1 LSQSSVKVA
10 SSELAPKTQE
20 GSLPLQLA
28 ALLGQSLALYALA
41 SPIISIGYTM
51 FLVLLGVVGLFT
63 ARAVQRREGGSAL
76 LLPGAIGMIAT
87 FFVVQFL
94 VLRFRNVLPL
104 DFALTSADTSLIMA
118 LTFTATL
125 AIFFWLTDSATLFS
139 CVWSMAMSGLA
150 ATINL
155 NVVTVVCFGAYLL
168 CALFLLVHHHTLA
181 QAGAIGR
188 RQVTSGSL
196 LLLQVRTAAL
206 LWLLT
211 FVLGCV
217 VAIPLQ
223 MIGRN
228 MSLERVLERLKVS
241 PEQKRLQG
249 AKQLRNFESAREFA
263 VGLGP
268 VTDDDTLLYRVKV
281 SRPYY
286 WRISTFATLQGNL
299 WVPYAADLSGEA
311 LAPQSRASSQSLF
324 TFTPGVEGSRAKTEP
339 VQVMVEPLVSLR
351 GLCHI
356 AEPRELRTD
365 LPTIIRRV
373 DGTLGMIRNQLD
385 MAPPLTAYS
394 LTCDVSIATAQEL
407 NNSSR
412 RYPKEIQD
420 RYLQDPNPTLLDEL
434 ARTAIGT
441 TKGPFDQAEAIRQFV
456 ANRCIYSL
464 DAPVCPLG
472 RNPAE
477 WFLNESKVG
486 YCDLYATSVT
496 MLCRAAGIPARI
508 ATGFNAG
515 EVDPDHPS
523 SYHLRERNR
532 HAWCEVFF
540 TGYGWIPF
548 DATALTAEATSIPVA
563 SPPSTKAKTANISP
577 GPIALAGIAVLGLLA
592 VGGNELYQRRRG
604 VRPGQSQI
612 SPEEIFAR
620 RVLATYRSALHQLKR
635 HGAMRESTM
644 TVGEHTQLVQKQLGS
659 SVGKHYERLAKLSE
673 RALFARQALQE
684 KDVSLAQEALRE
696 LNTNLKERKH

>member
-1 LSQSSVKVA
+1 MKIA
-10 SSELAPKTQE
+10 SSENATKTPA
-20 GSLPLQLA
+20 GSLPLQLT

-41 SPIISIGYTM
+41 SPIISIGYTI
-51 FLVLLGVVGLFT
+51 FLVFLSIVGLFT
-63 ARAVQRREGGSAL
+63 ARAIQRKPRGSAL
-76 LLPGAIGMIAT
+76 LLPGAVGMMAT
-87 FFVVQFL
+87 FFVVQFF
-94 VLRFRNVLPL
+94 VLRFRNMLPL
-104 DFALTSADTSLIMA
+104 DFALTSIDTSLIMA
-118 LTFTATL
+118 LTFTA
-125 AIFFWLTDSATLFS
+125 AISTFFWLTDTATLFS

-150 ATINL
+150 ATVNL
-155 NVVTVVCFGAYLL
+155 NVITIVCFGVYLL
-168 CALFLLVHHHTLA
+168 CALFLLVHHHTLT

-188 RQVTSGSL
+188 RLVVSGSL
-196 LLLQVRTAAL
+196 LALQARTAIL

-211 FVLGCV
+211 FSLGCL

-228 MSLERVLERLKVS
+228 MSLARVLERLKVS
-241 PEQKRLQG
+241 PDQKRLQNN
-249 AKQLRNFESAREFA
+249 KLLRNFESAREFA

-281 SRPYY
+281 ARPYY
-286 WRISTFATLQGNL
+286 WRIRTFATLQGNL
-299 WVPYAADLSGEA
+299 WVPYSSDLEGEA
-311 LAPQSRASSQSLF
+311 LVPQSKAGNQSVF
-324 TFTPGVEGSRAKTEP
+324 SFQPGVEGARTKTEL
-339 VQVMVEPLVSLR
+339 VQVMVEPIVPVR
-351 GLCHI
+351 GICHI

-365 LPTIIRRV
+365 LPTVIHRV
-373 DGTLGMIRNQLD
+373 DGTLGMVRNQLD

-394 LTCDVSIATAQEL
+394 LTCDVSIASSQEL

-412 RYPKEIQD
+412 SYPKEIQD

-434 ARTAIGT
+434 AREAIGT

-464 DAPVCPLG
+464 DAPICPLG

-477 WFLNESKVG
+477 WFLTESKVG

-515 EVDPDHPS
+515 EVDPDHSS

-563 SPPSTKAKTANISP
+563 SPPKAKTKTASLSP
-577 GPIALAGIAVLGLLA
+577 GPIALAGLAVLGLLA
-592 VGGNELYQRRRG
+592 VGGNELYRRRTP
-604 VRPGQSQI
+604 RPGQSQI

-644 TVGEHTQLVQKQLGS
+644 TVGEHTLLVQKRLGS
-659 SVGKHYERLAKLSE
+659 SVGRTYVRLAELSE
-673 RALFARQALQE
+673 RALFAQQVLRE
-684 KDVSLAQEALRE
+684 GDVRLAQEALRE
-696 LNTNLKERKH
+696 IRTNLKERKH